1 MKFADCIVAGGGF
14 PGIYAA
20 WRMAKSGKKVCLVEA
35 SDSLGGVMKSRE
47 WKGYWLDNGTQNLDL
62 RSDIAREFYTDVL
75 GEELRILENHDW
87 ASTIGATPT
96 LGFEMPD
103 FSVDDATTARRALNE
118 ITKLENKEP
127 VEHSDD
133 ARSFLDWYE
142 SNYGPSLTSAIRPML
157 AKVTGGHTDAIGA
170 HGTSALSMLLRP
182 KLADDDIMVKLKG
195 SSAYFNDRM
204 GVTRHCGDDRFTGSM
219 ASEQFAYPSHGG
231 LGQFCKRAEQR
242 LRELGVDIQYHS
254 LIEKIDSKDDG
265 MTVKTGHQEFSG
277 STLLWTL
284 PDHLL
289 SKTLDIHDTSV
300 DESLPVGYC
309 IYAFEVKGDVIL
321 GPDYLHDF
329 SDTRLPFRYSRP
341 GMFSGQS
348 PRENHT
354 IVMAEVP
361 SHPSD
366 QKSLMQATM
375 VENVWEDCIRA
386 GYVKPETFYTDTCC
400 WGVPVAFTL
409 PTSSW
414 KEAYE
419 HVKQA
424 REKAHQ
430 NIVCIEPNSRGRA
443 AFIRHFDNQLGAL
456 VR

>member
-20 WRMAKSGKKVCLVEA
+20 WRIAKSGKNVCLVEA

-47 WKGYWLDNGTQNLDL
+47 WNGYWLDNGTQNLDL
-62 RSDIAREFYTDVL
+62 RSDNAREFYTDIL
-75 GEELRILENHDW
+75 GEDLRFLENHDW
-87 ASTIGATPT
+87 ASTIDTTPT

-103 FSVDDATTARRALNE
+103 FSVDDTITARRALNE
-118 ITKLENKEP
+118 ITKLENKAP
-127 VEHSDD
+127 VGTPDD

-142 SNYGPSLTSAIRPML
+142 SNYGPSLTSAIRAML
-157 AKVTGGHTDAIGA
+157 EKVTGGHTDAIGV
-170 HGTSALSMLLRP
+170 HGRSTLSMLLRP
-182 KLADDDIMVKLKG
+182 KLANDDMMVKLKS
-195 SSAYFNDRM
+195 SSAFFNDRM
-204 GVTRHCGDDRFTGSM
+204 GVTRHCGDDQFTGSM
-219 ASEQFAYPSHGG
+219 ASEQFAYPSYGG

-242 LRELGVDIQYHS
+242 LQELGVDIQHHS
-254 LIEKIDSKDDG
+254 YIEKIERKDDG
-265 MTVKTGHQEFSG
+265 LSVQTSHQEISA

-289 SKTLDIHDTSV
+289 SKILNIHDNSLK
-300 DESLPVGYC
+300 ESLPVGYC

-321 GPDYLHDF
+321 GPDYLHDY
-329 SDTRLPFRYSRP
+329 SNTRLPFRYSRP
-341 GMFSGQS
+341 GIFSGQS

-361 SHPSD
+361 SHPGD
-366 QKSLMQATM
+366 QESLMQPAI
-375 VENVWEDCIRA
+375 VEKVWEDCISA
-386 GYVKPETFYTDTCC
+386 GYVKPETLYTDACY

-414 KEAYE
+414 KEAYD
-419 HVKQA
+419 HVKQE